1 MWTNKLSFRKIHPPF
16 RLNASKEVNDS
27 FQNTCNTNKVMAG
40 QSSSRSSIDKSKEEE
55 GGLTFQQHL
64 SQRETA
70 LMKIMLMRKHPA
82 IINLLI

>member
-1 MWTNKLSFRKIHPPF
+1 
-16 RLNASKEVNDS
+16 
-27 FQNTCNTNKVMAG
+27 MAG
-40 QSSSRSSIDKSKEEE
+40 QISSRSSIDESKEEE